1 MASHYGLPFVL
12 LTPVLHH
19 ADFDPSARV
28 IPVPAVGDD
37 IVAESEA
44 PSVAEARAIIRAEQ
58 AASRTPPAPDT
69 PARHR

>member
-1 MASHYGLPFVL
+1 MLIGKSLTTMTYPHVASHYGLPFVL

-37 IVAESEA
+37 IGA
-44 PSVAEARAIIRAEQ
+44 PLTR
-58 AASRTPPAPDT
+58 
-69 PARHR
+69 